1 MGTIK
6 IEVRKD
12 VHALYKKLKTSGS
25 IQRRN
30 FQPMEIREALIMLIQ
45 FNDFEDRESED
56 DFLEDIGWYD
66 PDFGEEGSRFGK
78 FLKNNNNSK
87 NRKSKK

>member
-12 VHALYKKLKTSGS
+12 VHTLYKQLKTSGS
-25 IQRRN
+25 VPRRN

-66 PDFGEEGSRFGK
+66 PDFGEGGSRFDE
-78 FLKNNNNSK
+78 FLKKNNFK
-87 NRKSKK
+87 KRKSKK